1 MNIIPGFY
9 YSKNDEW
16 VEVKGNKA
24 TVGIT
29 DYAQNSLSDIVFV
42 EISVSE
48 GDPVEA
54 SDLLGTVESVKAAS
68 DVYTPVAGIVAATN
82 EAVIDNPELINT
94 DPFGKAWLIQVENEN
109 GIDTSGLMNAEE
121 YKTYCEGRG

>member
-1 MNIIPGFY
+1 MNIIPGFF

-16 VEVKGNKA
+16 VEVKGKKA

-29 DYAQNSLSDIVFV
+29 DFAQNSLSDIVFV

-48 GDPVEA
+48 GDQVEA
-54 SDLLGTVESVKAAS
+54 HELLGTVESVKAAS
-68 DVYTPVAGIVAATN
+68 DVYTPVVGVVAATN
-82 EAVIDNPELINT
+82 EAVIDSPELINT